1 MVFQE
6 IEWALMDEI
15 NAEDFNL
22 SNITDDEI
30 ENEFGTLV
38 FHTDEVVPVWS
49 DETDDWVYWHYY
61 IS

>member
-22 SNITDDEI
+22 SNITDE
-30 ENEFGTLV
+30 V
-38 FHTDEVVPVWS
+38 FPIWS